1 MQAALESASA
11 LSLGQAHVMLGWGG
25 MIKNA
30 KVGTRLG
37 AGFAVVLVFSVLVA
51 GLGIWR
57 LNAVAQQ
64 TQQMMDVPLKT
75 ERLVSQWNTLLLIA
89 IQRTTTVVKSRDPEL
104 EKFLAQEAAASSK
117 DSAQT
122 LAQVEKLLTSD
133 EERRLLAS
141 INSHRKQFLAVRDR
155 IYAVKKEGDVEQ
167 VEQLYA
173 QQYVPVA
180 RSTQDAMRALLD
192 FEKARIDDTGQQVQQ
207 VAQRSQLHILLLE
220 ILILLSGV
228 AFAVV
233 LTRSITR
240 PVDVALQISQR
251 VARGDLTH
259 RGEIAG
265 GDELGQLVASLQGM
279 SQQLYGIVDSV
290 RHGADGIATA
300 SGQIASGNLDL
311 SARTEEQAGALEETA
326 ASIEQLTSSVRNNS
340 DNALRA
346 NQLVTNASTIA
357 EDGGAVMNDLIATMD
372 TINASSRKIVDIIS
386 VIDGIAFQTN
396 ILALNAAVEAARAGE
411 QGRGFAVVATE
422 VRALAQRSAAAAK
435 EIKQLIGDSV
445 DKVGAGSRLVEQAG
459 STMSQVV
466 DSVRGAHAL
475 MQDIS
480 SASREQADGIDQ
492 VNRAV
497 TQMDG
502 VTQQNAALVE
512 QAAAAAKSLEDQAG
526 ALKHAVGFF
535 NLGPGLTALQAPG
548 TTQRR
553 VALA

>member
-1 MQAALESASA
+1 
-11 LSLGQAHVMLGWGG
+11 

-37 AGFAVVLVFSVLVA
+37 AGFAVVLVFSMLVA

-57 LNAVAQQ
+57 LKAVAGQ

-89 IQRTTTVVKSRDPEL
+89 IQRTTTVVKSRDTEL

-133 EERRLLAS
+133 EERRLLAA
-141 INSHRKQFLAVRDR
+141 INTYRKQFLAVRDR
-155 IYAVKKEGDVEQ
+155 IYAIKKEGDAQQ

-173 QQYVPVA
+173 QEYVPVA
-180 RSTQDAMRALLD
+180 KATQEAMRALLD
-192 FEKARIDDTGQQVQQ
+192 FEKTRIDEIGQQVQD
-207 VAQRSQLHILLLE
+207 VAHRSEQHILLLE
-220 ILILLSGV
+220 ILILLSGI

-251 VARGDLTH
+251 VANGDLTH

-265 GDELGQLVASLQGM
+265 RDELGQLVVSLQGM
-279 SQQLYGIVDSV
+279 SQQLHGIVDSV
-290 RHGADGIATA
+290 RHGADSIATA
-300 SGQIASGNLDL
+300 SGEIASGNLDL

-326 ASIEQLTSSVRNNS
+326 ASIEQLTSSVRTNS

-357 EDGGAVMNDLIATMD
+357 QDGGAVMSDLIATMN
-372 TINASSRKIVDIIS
+372 TINESSKKIVDIIS

-480 SASREQADGIDQ
+480 SASREQADGIVQ
-492 VNRAV
+492 VNQAV

-526 ALKHAVGFF
+526 ALKRAVGFF
-535 NLGPGLTALQAPG
+535 NLGPGMNALDAPSPA
-548 TTQRR
+548 QRR